1 MITPKNVCIDGCMV
15 AYTLA
20 QKFIFLH
27 IYCITVNIRRKMQRP
42 KDKENP
48 VKSSVP

>member
-1 MITPKNVCIDGCMV
+1 MPKNVCMNGCMESADGFNV
-15 AYTLA
+15 M
-20 QKFIFLH
+20 H
-27 IYCITVNIRRKMQRP
+27 IYCITVNIRRKTQRP